1 MRLIFALQLPALF
14 FTFALGAPA
23 PEVTPTSSAPAAQ
36 STICGDIVTSCSA
49 YLSLEHIPHKTLT
62 RFADET
68 FTAKQAYDCLTSVPF
83 NPAIATRFLKYYN
96 DTIQFQSTLAY
107 LKNPPSSYQQPAVDL
122 LAGFEQIQKDI
133 DNGAFPNQYAFEAT
147 LQNLVYS
154 AHDAHFQLETGI
166 LAAFTFLSPYALV
179 ALSEDGVQLPKVY
192 TTDDALSSIDPS
204 SDFKPS
210 AIKTING
217 QDVTTYLTQFGAA
230 NSVGNLEPNADWNDL
245 MSSYAAYI
253 QDDYSILESYV
264 EFYPGET
271 ITLGFENGTT
281 LDPEPWLAIYNSP
294 GPTGPLA
301 TGGDFYN
308 FFVLGFYPAS
318 FDPNATDPCAA
329 SDGSTSSS
337 DSATTTVNSTSTN
350 TSSTGAG
357 ATATSWPDTAYPDN
371 TDIYQ
376 PSLYPDGG
384 GFLTGYL
391 LKDIATAVLSIPT
404 FDMADDDVQ
413 TFSDTVQKFLNASH
427 AAGMTKV
434 LIDLQQNLGGDTLLA
449 VDTFKHFFPA
459 NDTFRGSRLRAHPS
473 ADVIGNTFTTYYQ
486 TNQSANS
493 SVYDALSASDWVATD
508 RLNAET
514 GQNFTSWGEFFG
526 PHQYN
531 GDNFTTVERENITSS
546 LFDNEA
552 LGIDI
557 YGASVPATNSQ
568 LYDPEN
574 IILLSDGLCSSACAV
589 FVEMMHH
596 DAGVKSVVVGG
607 LPQTGPM
614 QIASGGRGA
623 QIYTA
628 ENIDDDIAVAEYF
641 NATTA
646 GYLPDREEDVW
657 ISFMSVNLR
666 DQIRKDQEDV
676 PVQFLYDAADCRIF
690 YTAETASNYTSL
702 WTYAVNAISDPK
714 LCVAGSTG
722 FSTTGTNSQAASPP
736 PTSKTPG
743 YNASSVLGTSNQFT
757 NMFTGPELDIFH
769 PHSSGDQRKASQA
782 CNNHGMGCSVGRCN
796 FKTSDGQHSYNGRKI
811 TFRSGTCPST
821 TSASSAIGGLITKNN
836 EPAEIHGDGGKKKA
850 NPVANAIVELYGSP

>member
-1 MRLIFALQLPALF
+1 M
-14 FTFALGAPA
+14 
-23 PEVTPTSSAPAAQ
+23 
-36 STICGDIVTSCSA
+36 
-49 YLSLEHIPHKTLT
+49 LT
-62 RFADET
+62 RFADDT
-68 FTAKQAYDCLTSVPF
+68 FTAKQAYECLTSVPF

-107 LKNPPSSYQQPAVDL
+107 LKNPPSSYQQPSVDL

-154 AHDAHFQLETGI
+154 AHDAHFQLEAGI
-166 LAAFTFLSPYALV
+166 LAAFTFLSPYPLV
-179 ALSEDGVQLPKVY
+179 ALSEDGVQIPKVY
-192 TTDDALSSIDPS
+192 TTDDVFLSIDSS

-210 AIKTING
+210 AVKTING
-217 QDVTTYLTQFGAA
+217 QDVTAYLTQIGAA

-281 LDPEPWLAIYNSP
+281 LDPVPWVAVYNSP

-318 FDPNATDPCAA
+318 FDANATDPCAA
-329 SDGSTSSS
+329 SDGSTNSSNS
-337 DSATTTVNSTSTN
+337 TTTSVNSTSTN
-350 TSSTGAG
+350 TSSTGAE
-357 ATATSWPDTAYPDN
+357 ATATSWPDSAYPDN
-371 TDIYQ
+371 ADIYQ
-376 PSLYPDGG
+376 PGLYPYGG
-384 GFLTGYL
+384 GFLTGYF
-391 LKDIATAVLSIPT
+391 LKNISTGVLSIPT
-404 FDMADDDVQ
+404 FDMSDDDVQ

-427 AAGMTKV
+427 AAGMEKI

-459 NDTFRGSRLRAHPS
+459 NDTFRGSRLRAHPT
-473 ADVIGNTFTTYYQ
+473 ADVIGNTFTTYFA

-493 SVYDALSASDWVATD
+493 SVYDVLSASDWVVTD
-508 RLNAET
+508 RLNANT

-526 PHQYN
+526 PLQYN
-531 GDNFTTVERENITSS
+531 GDSFTNVERENITSS

-557 YGASVPATNSQ
+557 YGASIPATNPQ
-568 LYDPEN
+568 LYEPEN
-574 IILLSDGLCSSACAV
+574 IIILSDGLCSSACAV

-596 DAGVKSVVVGG
+596 DAGVKTVVVGG

-614 QIASGGRGA
+614 QTASGSRGA
-623 QIYTA
+623 EIYTA
-628 ENIDDDIAVAEYF
+628 DNIDDDISDAIYL

-657 ISFMSVNLR
+657 ISFMGINLR
-666 DQIRKDQEDV
+666 DQIRKDQQDI

-690 YTAETASNYTSL
+690 YTMETWNDYSSL
-702 WTYAVNAISDPK
+702 WTYAMNAISNPK

-722 FSTTGTNSQAASPP
+722 FSATGTDSQATNPP
-736 PTSKTPG
+736 PTAKTPG
-743 YNASSVLGTSNQFT
+743 YNASSVLGTSNEFT

-769 PHSSGDQRKASQA
+769 PHTSGTQRTASQT
-782 CNNHGMGCSVGRCN
+782 CNNHGMGCPVGRCSLT
-796 FKTSDGQHSYNGRKI
+796 KTEGQGSYNGHSI
-811 TFRSGTCPST
+811 TFRSGTCPSNN
-821 TSASSAIGGLITKNN
+821 ASSSGISALATKND
-836 EPAEIHGDGGKKKA
+836 EPAEINGDGGKKKPNSA
-850 NPVANAIVELYGSP
+850 SSVAAAIVEPYGKFYGSTR